1 MGLAIET
8 INLTKEFDSF
18 KAVDSLSLQIP
29 EGSVFGFLGPNGSG
43 KTTTIRMLLGIL
55 KPTSGEGKILGLDIV
70 KNSLEIRAKT
80 GYMAEVPEM
89 YGYMTGAEL
98 VKFCRGFYPTWDDG
112 LVKKYSELFHL
123 PLKNKISSL
132 SKGMKSQ
139 LALIIALA
147 PNPSLLILDEPT
159 SGLDPIKRV
168 QFLNIILKEI
178 VGSGKTVFFS
188 SHLLSDVERVCDQ
201 VAFIKEGRL
210 VKTSSMDKLKT
221 QEKIIRAV
229 FQKEPPAGFFEKPGI
244 KKVQKEGNGYLISV
258 EENFEEIFEE
268 CKKIPHFHIEI
279 IDQNLE
285 DLFVAYVGGENDF

>member
-1 MGLAIET
+1 MVLAVET
-8 INLTKEFDSF
+8 INLTKEFNSF
-18 KAVDSLSLQIP
+18 MAVDGLNLQVP

-43 KTTTIRMLLGIL
+43 KTTTIRMLLGIT
-55 KPTSGEGKILGLDIV
+55 KPTSGEGKVLGLDIV
-70 KNSLEIRAKT
+70 KDSLNIKAKI

-89 YGYMTGAEL
+89 YGYMTGEEL
-98 VKFCRGFYPTWDDG
+98 IRFCRGFYPSWEDG
-112 LVKKYSELFHL
+112 LVKKYSELFNL

-168 QFLNIILKEI
+168 QFLNIIMKEI
-178 VGSGKTVFFS
+178 VGTGKTVFFS
-188 SHLLSDVERVCDQ
+188 SHLLSDVERVCDR
-201 VAFIKEGRL
+201 VAFIKDGRL
-210 VKTSSMDKLKT
+210 VKTDSMDKLKT

-229 FQKEPPAGFFEKPGI
+229 FQKEPPPGFFEKPGI
-244 KKVQKEGNGYLISV
+244 KKVQREGNGYLISV
-258 EENFEEIFEE
+258 EDNFEEIFEA
-268 CKKIPHFHIEI
+268 CKKMPNFLIEV

-285 DLFVAYVGGENDF
+285 DLFVAYVGGDNDV